1 MRKVPQNKIDQS
13 LKQLSKGDQKKF
25 YELVKYNPPYREL
38 REFFCERGISEIT
51 DMHLSTW
58 WKRNRPRGDQAIAL
72 SQFAEAWEG
81 LEPTHLLNA
90 SAGISAKIIEHLYH
104 SLSQEEIDKAS
115 IGSKLTNLAE
125 LLKELRQCSQ
135 TLVEMQTQ
143 KDLEEIRLAGA
154 YEFAN
159 ELRKVFK
166 QTPFEESLE
175 SGIEATLKKMK

>member
-13 LKQLSKGDQKKF
+13 LKQLNKVDQKTF

-38 REFFCERGISEIT
+38 REFFCERGITEIT

-81 LEPTHLLNA
+81 LEPAHLLNA
-90 SAGISAKIIEHLYH
+90 SAGISAKIIEHLYEA
-104 SLSQEEIDKAS
+104 LSQEEIDKAS

-135 TLVEMQTQ
+135 TLVEMQES
-143 KDLEEIRLAGA
+143 KDLKEIRLAGA
-154 YEFAN
+154 YELAD

-166 QTPFEESLE
+166 ETPFEQALE
-175 SGIEATLKKMK
+175 RGVEGALKKME